1 MCKSLKTQYLVLQ
14 HWKITVLHF
23 RKTILIKPI
32 KLSIEVFNNDNFCK
46 ELYNLLNMVL
56 KTLKICM
63 LKKIQIHASNVCF
76 TKI

>member
-23 RKTILIKPI
+23 RKTILIK
-32 KLSIEVFNNDNFCK
+32 LSIENFNNYNFCK